1 MYQIFHGVTR
11 KKNTKRRNYLKFLST
26 KNKKKTNK
34 QEKQKK
40 IFYVLQ
46 LTNVGVCGSGRGRIL
61 VVFFSCGGK
70 ESVGK
75 PKRKNKIKRFKSKK
89 QKRRGEKSSRKRK

>member
-26 KNKKKTNK
+26 KNKKKKQTNK
-34 QEKQKK
+34 KNKKK

-61 VVFFSCGGK
+61 VVFFL
-70 ESVGK
+70 VGE
-75 PKRKNKIKRFKSKK
+75 
-89 QKRRGEKSSRKRK
+89 RRA